1 MTSTVVKPRR
11 GTFINLLLGWGPTIL
26 LNVIMPILTYNYL
39 HNHHHSQVTSLL
51 AASAWTV
58 FELVLFFV
66 LHRRL
71 DEFGVAVLAFFVL
84 SMIAALGFN
93 SARLLLV
100 KDSVLT
106 GAWGIML
113 LGSLAFPK
121 PLMFYFGR
129 KFATDGTAAGVA
141 RWNGLW
147 QYEGFRQA
155 QRFLTAVWGV
165 VFCAEA
171 VLRVILSY
179 NVSTSV
185 MVTVNAVLPL
195 VVIGGLV
202 AWTTAYGRRRQAR
215 AAASVMAESAPA
227 GPRAPVR
234 MSAKDK
240 ARRRP
245 GHRPPPRRRDSRS
258 ADQALTPIPRP

>member
-215 AAASVMAESAPA
+215 AAASGHGGVGPGRPA
-227 GPRAPVR
+227 GSGQDVSQGQGSAEAGTPPAP
-234 MSAKDK
+234 SS
-240 ARRRP
+240 
-245 GHRPPPRRRDSRS
+245 SR
-258 ADQALTPIPRP
+258 

>member
-1 MTSTVVKPRR
+1 MTSTVVRPRR
-11 GTFINLLLGWGPTIL
+11 GTFVNLLLGWGPTIL
-26 LNVIMPILTYNYL
+26 FNVIMPVLTYNYL

-58 FELVLFFV
+58 FELLVFFA

-93 SARLLLV
+93 SARLLLI

-113 LGSLAFPK
+113 LGSLAISK

-147 QYEGFRQA
+147 QYEEFRKA
-155 QRFLTAVWGV
+155 QRFLTIVWGV

-171 VLRVILSY
+171 ALRVILAY
-179 NVSTSV
+179 NVSTGV
-185 MVTVNAVLPL
+185 MVAVNAVLPL
-195 VVIGGLV
+195 TVVGGLV
-202 AWTTAYGRRRQAR
+202 AWTAVYGKRGQAR
-215 AAASVMAESAPA
+215 AAAAVSNGGTVGPGRPADSDQDVRQRQGLAE
-227 GPRAPVR
+227 
-234 MSAKDK
+234 AKTS
-240 ARRRP
+240 P
-245 GHRPPPRRRDSRS
+245 GRS
-258 ADQALTPIPRP
+258 ASG

>member
-1 MTSTVVKPRR
+1 MTSAVEKPSR
-11 GTFINLLLGWGPTIL
+11 GTFISLLSGWGPTIL
-26 LNVIMPILTYNYL
+26 FNVIMPVLTYNYV
-39 HNHHHSQVTSLL
+39 HNHHHSAVASLL

-58 FELVLFFV
+58 FELLFFYT

-71 DEFGVAVLAFFVL
+71 DEFGVVVLTFFAL

-113 LGSLAFPK
+113 LGSLAFSK

-129 KFATDGTAAGVA
+129 KFATDGTVAGVA

-147 QYEGFRQA
+147 QYEGFRKA
-155 QRFLTAVWGV
+155 QRFLTVVWGV
-165 VFCAEA
+165 VFCVEA
-171 VLRVILSY
+171 ALRVVLAY
-179 NVSTSV
+179 NVSISV

-195 VVIGGLV
+195 TVTGGLV
-202 AWTTAYGRRRQAR
+202 AWTIAYGKRGRAR
-215 AAASVMAESAPA
+215 AAA
-227 GPRAPVR
+227 R
-234 MSAKDK
+234 
-240 ARRRP
+240 
-245 GHRPPPRRRDSRS
+245 
-258 ADQALTPIPRP
+258 QA

>member
-195 VVIGGLV
+195 AVIGGLV
-202 AWTTAYGRRRQAR
+202 AWTSLYGRRRQAR
-215 AAASVMAESAPA
+215 AAALGYGGA
-227 GPRAPVR
+227 GPGGPA
-234 MSAKDK
+234 D
-240 ARRRP
+240 
-245 GHRPPPRRRDSRS
+245 
-258 ADQALTPIPRP
+258 ADQNVSQSQGSVEAGTSPIPPTSS

>member
-1 MTSTVVKPRR
+1 MTTTVVKPRR
-11 GTFINLLLGWGPTIL
+11 GRFINLLLGWGPTIL
-26 LNVIMPILTYNYL
+26 LNVIMPVLTYNYL

-58 FELVLFFV
+58 FELILFFA

-71 DEFGVAVLAFFVL
+71 DEFGVVVLAFFVL

-93 SARLLLV
+93 SARLLLI

-113 LGSLAFPK
+113 LGSLAFAK

-147 QYEGFRQA
+147 QYEGFRKG
-155 QRFLTAVWGV
+155 QRFLTVVWGV

-171 VLRVILSY
+171 VLRVVLSY
-179 NVSTSV
+179 NVSTGV
-185 MVTVNAVLPL
+185 MVAVNAVLPL

-202 AWTTAYGRRRQAR
+202 AWTSVYGRRRQAR
-215 AAASVMAESAPA
+215 AAVLGHGGA
-227 GPRAPVR
+227 GPGRPADSDQDVSQGHGSVEAGTSPAP
-234 MSAKDK
+234 SA
-240 ARRRP
+240 
-245 GHRPPPRRRDSRS
+245 S
-258 ADQALTPIPRP
+258 T